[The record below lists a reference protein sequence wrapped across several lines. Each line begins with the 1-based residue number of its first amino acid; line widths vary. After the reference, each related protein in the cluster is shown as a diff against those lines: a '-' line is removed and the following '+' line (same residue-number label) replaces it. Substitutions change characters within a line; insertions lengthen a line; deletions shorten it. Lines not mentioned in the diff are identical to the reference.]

1 MGVVSMRM
9 IGAAVV
15 ALVLAAGA
23 YAVPATA
30 APGDDGARAA
40 DVAGSAIALNLTSA
54 EAATRADVQELAEQS
69 GEVLIGNPEVAAF
82 WLEDPPSTALVVAT
96 RLGSKL
102 RITDLG
108 LPPGLAKNARLVA
121 VKHSEADLA
130 ATATAVGRAAQGRGR
145 PVTVHVDVRSQVVE
159 VTAADAASA
168 AEVAADVQANPV
180 PAADAVTVTVDD
192 LAHPAAAT
200 IYAGMAGSGCT
211 TGFTVVRTSDSKRGI
226 STAAH
231 CSNGQ
236 NIAGVSIPFVA
247 EWWQYSSDIQWNS
260 AGSTVAVFRNRAR
273 DDAYDATPY
282 YRSITGTLSRTSLVI
297 GGTYCKYGNVT
308 SYDCGTLKSRT
319 EYASWVTNSTATFL
333 AIDHA
338 SICSGGDSGGPA
350 YTSSNAIGLISG
362 CTSDHAR
369 VIVMSMDGF
378 AQTNIKVATT

>member
-69 GEVLIGNPEVAAF
+69 GEVLSGNPEVAAF

-260 AGSTVAVFRNRAR
+260 AGSGRRVPQPCPRRRVRRDPLLPQHHRHPVPHVAGHRWDLLQVRQRDLIRLRDAEVANRVRIVGDELHGDLPGDRPRVHLLRWRQRRAGLHQQQRNRPDQR
-273 DDAYDATPY
+273 
-282 YRSITGTLSRTSLVI
+282 L
-297 GGTYCKYGNVT
+297 
-308 SYDCGTLKSRT
+308 
-319 EYASWVTNSTATFL
+319 
-333 AIDHA
+333 H
-338 SICSGGDSGGPA
+338 
-350 YTSSNAIGLISG
+350 
-362 CTSDHAR
+362 
-369 VIVMSMDGF
+369 
-378 AQTNIKVATT
+378 Q